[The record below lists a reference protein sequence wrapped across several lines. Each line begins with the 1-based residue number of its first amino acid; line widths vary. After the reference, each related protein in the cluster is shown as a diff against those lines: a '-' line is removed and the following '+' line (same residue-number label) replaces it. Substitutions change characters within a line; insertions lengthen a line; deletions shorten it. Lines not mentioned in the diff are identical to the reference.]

1 LHAQFDQ
8 VVQEVVVVVAK
19 LQALEEQWGFRARA
33 PPPAAP

>member
-19 LQALEEQWGFRARA
+19 LQALEEQWGFHAWV